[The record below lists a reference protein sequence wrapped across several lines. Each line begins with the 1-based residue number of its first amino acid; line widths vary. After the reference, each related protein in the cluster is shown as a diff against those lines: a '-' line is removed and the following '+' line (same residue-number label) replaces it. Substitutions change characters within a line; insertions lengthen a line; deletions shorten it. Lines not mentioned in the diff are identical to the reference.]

1 MPQRMP
7 KTGTCQ
13 LLGPVSL
20 VIQFLMG
27 ILVVIVLLIKREYEH
42 PRRRLIVWSYDT
54 GKQIGGS
61 LSIHFINLA
70 LSVVKRK
77 RGAIVALL
85 VAVVQGHYG
94 GGSPADSG
102 DDEQCDWYF
111 LNLLLDTTIGIPILW
126 VILKGL
132 NAVLQHFKV
141 KNVESGNYFADDDK
155 NTHQKPMFT
164 AFLKQLLVF
173 VVGLVLMKA
182 CIFLILN
189 YFEDAAY
196 WFANLILG
204 WADKWP
210 NFQVFLV
217 MFVSPVLLN
226 CFQYCCID
234 NIIKLHAI
242 NYNNLDSFERDTFSS
257 DEEDEAGEEARLTP
271 SHKDSFLTKLRRYRR
286 RSNNSSLYGSTDD

>member
-1 MPQRMP
+1 M
-7 KTGTCQ
+7 
-13 LLGPVSL
+13 
-20 VIQFLMG
+20 
-27 ILVVIVLLIKREYEH
+27 LLIKREYEH
-42 PRRRLIVWSYDT
+42 PRRKLIVWSYDT

-61 LSIHFINLA
+61 LSIHFINLG
-70 LSVVKRK
+70 LSIIKKK
-77 RGAIVALL
+77 RGAIVAFL
-85 VAVVQGHYG
+85 VAASQGRYSG
-94 GGSPADSG
+94 GDSDNG

-126 VILKGL
+126 VILMGL
-132 NAVLQHFKV
+132 NAIVQHFKV
-141 KNVESGNYFADDDK
+141 ENVESGNYYADDDK
-155 NTHQKPMFT
+155 STYKKPMFS

-173 VVGLVLMKA
+173 ITGLVIMKA

-189 YFEDAAY
+189 YFEELAY
-196 WFANLILG
+196 WFANITLG

-234 NIIKLHAI
+234 NIIKLHVI

-257 DEEDEAGEEARLTP
+257 DDEDEEGTP
-271 SHKDSFLTKLRRYRR
+271 LASSHKDSFLTKLRRYRR
-286 RSNNSSLYGSTDD
+286 RSNNSSLYGATDD